1 LIFRKK
7 KAIVQLILVI
17 LDLLALNLVFA
28 VAAFILNEHWSNNQY
43 LKVCLNYNMVW
54 AISVYIFKYYDTPLV
69 FEDILRK
76 TTRFIISNLLI
87 VLLIYFTA
95 FEDFVTSHYFFL
107 LFMLLLTGS
116 LLMNRFLAKMIEN
129 KLCLFNWANKKI
141 VLIGHLTHLDKM
153 INILGGSS
161 QHVQIAGIF
170 TSDADTP
177 APNVLGQ
184 FHQCVEYAL
193 NNGIDHIFS
202 SIMPYDDS
210 RIHDVVLDA
219 DRNGIRVKFIPDFN
233 LLFRRKVSL
242 DLLDNHIPVVGL
254 RTEPLETVFS
264 RVKKRVFDVAFSL
277 FVFVFI
283 LSWLIPIIS
292 ILILITS
299 GYPIFFV
306 QRRSGRN
313 AKSFNC
319 FKFRTM
325 VVNSSANLVHA
336 QKNDSRLTPIGK
348 ILRKTNLDE
357 LPQFFNVLR
366 GEMSIVG
373 PRPHME
379 KQTEEYRKLID
390 EYMVR
395 HFAKPGITGLAQ
407 VSGYRGE
414 VDHEKMIKRVEMDIL
429 YTEEWNLWL
438 DVKII
443 LKTIKL
449 TIKGD
454 PNAY

>member
-76 TTRFIISNLLI
+76 TTRFIFSNLVI

-264 RVKKRVFDVAFSL
+264 RVKKRIFDIVFSL

-292 ILILITS
+292 ILILI
-299 GYPIFFV
+299 
-306 QRRSGRN
+306 
-313 AKSFNC
+313 
-319 FKFRTM
+319 
-325 VVNSSANLVHA
+325 
-336 QKNDSRLTPIGK
+336 
-348 ILRKTNLDE
+348 
-357 LPQFFNVLR
+357 
-366 GEMSIVG
+366 
-373 PRPHME
+373 
-379 KQTEEYRKLID
+379 
-390 EYMVR
+390 
-395 HFAKPGITGLAQ
+395 GI
-407 VSGYRGE
+407 
-414 VDHEKMIKRVEMDIL
+414 
-429 YTEEWNLWL
+429 
-438 DVKII
+438 
-443 LKTIKL
+443 
-449 TIKGD
+449 
-454 PNAY
+454 

>member
-1 LIFRKK
+1 M
-7 KAIVQLILVI
+7 I

-28 VAAFILNEHWSNNQY
+28 VATFILNEHWSNNQY

-54 AISVYIFKYYDTPLV
+54 VISVYFFKYYDTPLV

-76 TTRFIISNLLI
+76 TTRFIISNLVI
-87 VLLIYFTA
+87 ILLIYFTA
-95 FEDFVTSHYFFL
+95 FGDFISSHYFFL
-107 LFMLLLTGS
+107 LFILLLTGS
-116 LLMNRFLAKMIEN
+116 LLVNRFLAKMIES
-129 KLCLFNWANKKI
+129 KLSTITWANKKV
-141 VLIGHLTHLDKM
+141 VLIGHLTHLDKL
-153 INILGGSS
+153 INILGGGS

-170 TSDADTP
+170 TSDAETQ

-264 RVKKRVFDVAFSL
+264 RVKKRVFDIVFSL

-313 AKSFNC
+313 AKPFNC

-325 VVNSSANLVHA
+325 MVNSSANLVHA

-357 LPQFFNVLR
+357 LPQFFNVLK

-379 KQTEEYRKLID
+379 KQTEDYRKLID

-414 VDHEKMIKRVEMDIL
+414 VDYEKMLKRVEMDIQ

-443 LKTIKL
+443 LKTIQL